1 MPQLAKYKE
10 CTGCMACVDSC
21 NHNALNVSLNE
32 EGHIVPLI
40 DKNKCVNCGLC
51 EKSCPVVAN
60 LPYSD
65 SPKAEAFAAWAK
77 DKTVRMNSATAG
89 AFSAMAQYVLAQGGV
104 VCGASNVD
112 GVHVRHICIENINEL
127 HKLQGSK
134 YTQSNA
140 KGIYKTAYNY
150 LKQDKLVLFSGTGCQ
165 VAGLY
170 GFLGKH
176 KYKGRLITI
185 DLICGGV
192 PSRLLIDKF
201 IEGEPYQVKEIV
213 SFRTKEH
220 GWAPHGFK
228 YNLKVMDVDGNIHD
242 YTNKRNLISTG
253 FACEMTN
260 RYSCYRC
267 KFAGTHRMSD
277 FTIGDYWGVADF
289 KQQHYE
295 GVSAVI
301 AHSNESI
308 VFLDEVNKY
317 LEVHSADLSDIV
329 AHNKRICICKDN
341 SYMLPER
348 RYLTYAFQ
356 HFNYDNL
363 KAIYAYAFSKYSP
376 WMIYK
381 IYRTIAK
388 KIVNKL

>member
-1 MPQLAKYKE
+1 MLELAKYKD

-21 NHNALNVSLNE
+21 NHNALKTSLNE
-32 EGHIVPLI
+32 EGHIVPLL
-40 DKNKCVNCGLC
+40 DKDKCVNCGLC
-51 EKSCPVVAN
+51 EKACPVVTK
-60 LPYSD
+60 LRYSE
-65 SPKAEAFAAWAK
+65 SPIAIAFAAWAK
-77 DKTVRMNSATAG
+77 DKSVRKNSATAG
-89 AFSAMAQYVLAQGGV
+89 AFSAMAQYVLSQEGV

-112 GVHVRHICIENINEL
+112 GIHVKHICIEDINEL
-127 HKLQGSK
+127 YKLQGSK
-134 YTQSNA
+134 YTQSHTD
-140 KGIYKTAYNY
+140 GIYKTIYNY

-170 GFLGKH
+170 GYLKNR
-176 KYKGRLITI
+176 KYTGCLITV

-201 IEGEPYQVKEIV
+201 IEGEPYQVKQIV
-213 SFRTKEH
+213 SFRTKEN
-220 GWAPHGFK
+220 GWAPRGFK
-228 YNLKVMDVDGNIHD
+228 YNLKVLDANDIIHD
-242 YTNKRNLISTG
+242 YTNERNLISTG

-260 RYSCYRC
+260 RYSCYKC
-267 KFAGTHRMSD
+267 LFAGTHRMSD
-277 FTIGDYWGVADF
+277 FTIGDYWGVSDF

-308 VFLDEVNKY
+308 AFLDEVNKY
-317 LEVHSADLSDIV
+317 LEMHSADLSDIV
-329 AHNKRICICKDN
+329 AHNKRICMCKDN